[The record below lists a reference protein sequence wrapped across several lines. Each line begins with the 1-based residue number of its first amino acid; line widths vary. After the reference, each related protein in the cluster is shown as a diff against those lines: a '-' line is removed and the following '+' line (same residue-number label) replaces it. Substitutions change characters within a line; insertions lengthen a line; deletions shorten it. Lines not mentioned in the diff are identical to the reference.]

1 MITGVT
7 TGVTRMNGVMIE
19 ITEMTR
25 VTGITL
31 TTGIPKMTG
40 ITRMTGMTGMTRVT
54 GGTPRNSW
62 WGHWD
67 NGSDKGDLDD

>member
-7 TGVTRMNGVMIE
+7 TG
-19 ITEMTR
+19 

-40 ITRMTGMTGMTRVT
+40 ITRMNGMTGMTQVT
-54 GGTPRNSW
+54 GVTPRNSW

-67 NGSDKGDLDD
+67 DGSDKDDLDD